1 MVARALI
8 WMVSVMLADPFF
20 ARVEGQKAEEE
31 EEEEEKV

>member
-1 MVARALI
+1 
-8 WMVSVMLADPFF
+8 MLADPFF